1 MASRKKRKGRRSQ
14 KYEEEDFAAVRAES
28 QEDEDG
34 ASSKEPIGELVAIMR
49 DFFVGQQKRDEGL
62 LEELRGLKAV
72 IPEAQS
78 SPPQSRRPPPRP
90 PPPQFPAAALSPNGT
105 ASTASIRQG
114 LPTPG
119 GTRVVIHS
127 AHQDRHI
134 PEIPSFNNA
143 DTEDGPR
150 PDWRHFSD
158 PKIPPYHIGEDIENY
173 LLRFERIAKTWRWP
187 ESEWA
192 CRLVPLLSGKALE
205 AYSAMDEDEANRYIC
220 LKAALLTKFDIS
232 PETYRQRFRVSSV
245 PSSETPTETY
255 HRLKGL
261 YRRWVRPDQ
270 LSKEAIGELII
281 MEQLLCVLPPDVRTW
296 VKEHEPE
303 DGLTAAKLALQYQ
316 NAHRG
321 FSRFSSSSQR
331 PLPGPPGPSGPQ
343 RHLRGESSQDP
354 RGIPSSTTSQSAPGK
369 TLICFYCQQS
379 GHKASVCPMRKAKL
393 TGACY
398 APRPETELEGSRLMQ
413 RTEKPV
419 VVNGQPAVALLDSGS
434 FTSLI
439 KRSLVPVG
447 SIDYSNKTDIV
458 CVHGDCH
465 VYPKAEV
472 SVEIEG
478 QQYLLTVAVVD
489 NLPKDLILGTDF
501 PLFMDLLQ
509 VAGNDFVGPGMG
521 NVACPVVT
529 RSQAQA
535 TGLQPLP
542 DLDGTLCEGGT
553 KGPRKSKR
561 QRRFEKELG
570 AAECDVKEL
579 TVDGLWEVPG
589 NIAGLQRQDVSLKCL
604 YDKVVDSPHCSSLG
618 KEQFV
623 LENDVLYAC
632 NDTRKRLVI
641 PTSCRQ
647 LVMHLAHTLPW
658 AGHLG
663 RHKTFLRISRRFFWP
678 GMYTDVQ
685 AYCSTCPTCQLTGSP
700 RKSDRALLQPLPI
713 ISEPFRR
720 IAMDVVGPLPRS
732 SRGHQYILVLSDYA
746 TRFPE
751 AFPLRTITA
760 PSVLRAL
767 IQFFS
772 RVGVPEEILTD
783 QGTNFTSRLLHLF
796 HKQLGIS
803 AIKTTPY
810 HPQTDGL
817 VERFNQTLKK
827 MLRKFVDD
835 SGKDWDRWL
844 PFLLFAYR
852 EVPQAS
858 TGFSPFELLYGWD
871 VQGPLDLLNAT
882 WTSPNPKASERGVVQ
897 FVLQMRDRLAQYR
910 EKAADNLR
918 EAQRTQKLWY
928 DKQARTRN
936 FEPGQKVLLLLPSS
950 NSKLLAKWQGPYLI
964 TRRMGPVTYEIHHPE
979 KKKAKQTYHV
989 NLLKE
994 WRERACSVPAL
1005 LAQKIEEVEGENG
1018 PDVGLVTGVEG
1029 DPDLSHLADDLV
1041 SQLRQLFTEM
1051 PCLFSA
1057 KPGRTFVI
1065 EHTIRLKD
1073 TRPFRQRPYRV
1084 PQKLVEQLQ
1093 KEIEAMLQLGV
1104 IEPSNSEWCSPV
1116 VIVYKKDGTLRIC
1129 IDFRKLNSVSEFDA
1143 YPMPRIDELLERIGS
1158 ARYITTLDLC
1168 KGYWQVPLDP
1178 SSRPYTAFRT
1188 PAGLFQFTV
1197 MPFGLHGAP
1206 ATFQRLMDKVL
1217 QGCEECSAAYLD
1229 DVVIYSRTWEEHLSH
1244 LRKVLGKIQSA
1255 GLTLNLKKC
1264 EWARE
1269 EVRYLGYRLGQ
1280 GKVRPQVDK
1289 VEAIRDC
1296 PRPRTKK
1303 EVRSFLGLAGWYRR
1317 FVPQFATIATPLTA
1331 LTTKDQRNPV
1341 IWTKQC
1347 ETAFQSLKECL
1358 CSSPVLR
1365 SPDFTSR
1372 FLVQVDASAVG
1383 IGAVLAQGDPGEEQP
1398 ILYLSRK
1405 LLPRE
1410 VKYSVV
1416 EKEGLAIKWALESL
1430 RYYLLGREF
1439 DLETDHR
1446 ALTWIHSMKD
1456 HNCRLTRW
1464 YLSLQPF
1471 KFTIR
1476 HRKGATNVVADYL
1489 SRLPNLGNPGER
1501 EDGVTE

>member
-1 MASRKKRKGRRSQ
+1 M
-14 KYEEEDFAAVRAES
+14 
-28 QEDEDG
+28 
-34 ASSKEPIGELVAIMR
+34 
-49 DFFVGQQKRDEGL
+49 
-62 LEELRGLKAV
+62 
-72 IPEAQS
+72 
-78 SPPQSRRPPPRP
+78 
-90 PPPQFPAAALSPNGT
+90 
-105 ASTASIRQG
+105 
-114 LPTPG
+114 
-119 GTRVVIHS
+119 
-127 AHQDRHI
+127 
-134 PEIPSFNNA
+134 
-143 DTEDGPR
+143 
-150 PDWRHFSD
+150 
-158 PKIPPYHIGEDIENY
+158 
-173 LLRFERIAKTWRWP
+173 
-187 ESEWA
+187 
-192 CRLVPLLSGKALE
+192 
-205 AYSAMDEDEANRYIC
+205 
-220 LKAALLTKFDIS
+220 
-232 PETYRQRFRVSSV
+232 
-245 PSSETPTETY
+245 
-255 HRLKGL
+255 
-261 YRRWVRPDQ
+261 
-270 LSKEAIGELII
+270 
-281 MEQLLCVLPPDVRTW
+281 
-296 VKEHEPE
+296 
-303 DGLTAAKLALQYQ
+303 
-316 NAHRG
+316 
-321 FSRFSSSSQR
+321 
-331 PLPGPPGPSGPQ
+331 
-343 RHLRGESSQDP
+343 
-354 RGIPSSTTSQSAPGK
+354 
-369 TLICFYCQQS
+369 ICFYCQQS

-398 APRPETELEGSRLMQ
+398 APRPEIELVGSRQ
-413 RTEKPV
+413 TQGTEKPV
-419 VVNGQPAVALLDSGS
+419 VVNGQQTVALLDSGS
-434 FTSLI
+434 FTSLV
-439 KRSLVPVG
+439 KRSLVPV
-447 SIDYSNKTDIV
+447 STIDYSTKTDIV

-465 VYPKAEV
+465 VYPKSEI
-472 SVEIEG
+472 SVEING

-489 NLPKDLILGTDF
+489 DLPKDLILGTDF
-501 PLFMDLLQ
+501 PLLMDLLQ
-509 VAGNDFVGPGMG
+509 GGESDFVEKGRGK
-521 NVACPVVT
+521 VASPVVT
-529 RSQAQA
+529 RSQVQA

-542 DLDGTLCEGGT
+542 DLDDSLFEGGT
-553 KGPRKSKR
+553 KGPHKSKR

-570 AAECDVKEL
+570 GVGHDVNGL

-589 NIAGLQRQDVSLKCL
+589 NIASLQRQDVSLKSL
-604 YDKVVDSPHCSSLG
+604 YEKVVKGPHCSSLG
-618 KEQFV
+618 QEQFV
-623 LENDVLYAC
+623 LDNDVLYAC
-632 NDTRKRLVI
+632 NDDRKRLVI
-641 PTSCRQ
+641 PATCRQ
-647 LVMHLAHTLPW
+647 LIMHLAHTFPW

-663 RHKTFLRISRRFFWP
+663 RHKTFLRISARFFWP

-685 AYCSTCPTCQLTGSP
+685 TYCSTCPECQLTSCP

-720 IAMDVVGPLPRS
+720 IAMDIVGPLPRS

-767 IQFFS
+767 IQLFS
-772 RVGVPEEILTD
+772 RVGIPEEIVTD

-796 HKQLGIS
+796 HKQLGIT

-817 VERFNQTLKK
+817 VERFNQTLKR

-871 VQGPLDLLNAT
+871 VQGPLDLLTAV
-882 WTSPNPKASERGVVQ
+882 WTSPDPKANERGVVQ

-910 EKAADNLR
+910 EEAKVNLK
-918 EAQRTQKLWY
+918 EAQQKQKLWY

-950 NSKLLAKWQGPYLI
+950 NSKLLAKWQGPYVVI
-964 TRRMGPVTYEIHHPE
+964 RRMGPVTYEIHHPE
-979 KKKAKQTYHV
+979 RKRAKQTYHV

-994 WRERACSVPAL
+994 WKERAVSGPAL
-1005 LAQKIEEVEGENG
+1005 LPQGVEEVDKEDGPDVRLIAEVEG
-1018 PDVGLVTGVEG
+1018 DL
-1029 DPDLSHLADDLV
+1029 DLSHLVEELV
-1041 SQLRQLFTEM
+1041 VELRQLFAEM
-1051 PCLFSA
+1051 PSLFSA
-1057 KPGRTFVI
+1057 TPGKTRVI

-1084 PQKLVEQLQ
+1084 PQKLVGQLQ

-1229 DVVIYSRTWEEHLSH
+1229 DVVIYSQTWEAHLGH
-1244 LRKVLGKIQSA
+1244 LKKVLGKIQSA

-1264 EWARE
+1264 EWVRE
-1269 EVRYLGYRLGQ
+1269 EVRYLGYQLGQ
-1280 GKVRPQVDK
+1280 GKVRPQADK
-1289 VEAIRDC
+1289 VEAIRNC

-1317 FVPQFATIATPLTA
+1317 FVPRFATIASPLTA
-1331 LTTKDQRNPV
+1331 LTGKDRKNPV
-1341 IWTKQC
+1341 TWTNQC
-1347 ETAFQSLKECL
+1347 ETAFQSLKESL
-1358 CSSPVLR
+1358 CSSPVLQ
-1365 SPDFTSR
+1365 SPDFTKR

-1383 IGAVLAQGDPGEEQP
+1383 IGAVLAQGEPGEERP

-1410 VKYSVV
+1410 VRYSVV

-1456 HNCRLTRW
+1456 HNSRLTRW

-1471 KFTIR
+1471 RFAVR
-1476 HRKGATNVVADYL
+1476 YRKGATNVVADYL
-1489 SRLPNLGNPGER
+1489 SRLPYNLGEG
-1501 EDGVTE
+1501 EDGVTEQPRQHTQ